1 MYWINIE
8 DILKYKAD
16 SIPLNV
22 NFSIDPYAILFA
34 FVSYQNDNNKG
45 EHLHSQN
52 WTWAVCEMSRRL
64 IYDTP
69 YIKQYNRQ
77 IKM

>member
-1 MYWINIE
+1 M
-8 DILKYKAD
+8 
-16 SIPLNV
+16 

-34 FVSYQNDNNKG
+34 IVSYQNDINKS
-45 EHLHSQN
+45 EHLHSQK
-52 WTWAVCEMSRRL
+52 WTWAVCEMSHRL